1 MHFHVTYTIAVD
13 QRDAAEGRF
22 KETGALPPD
31 GVTLVSRWHDVGGRH
46 GFMVVES
53 SDFTL
58 VAAYMRGWNDLLTFD
73 ITPVVDDQ
81 QLAQIMGQ

>member
-1 MHFHVTYTIAVD
+1 M
-13 QRDAAEGRF
+13 
-22 KETGALPPD
+22 
-31 GVTLVSRWHDVGGRH
+31 VSRWHDVGGRI

-58 VAAYMRGWNDLLTFD
+58 VAAYMRGWTDLLTFD
-73 ITPVVDDQ
+73 IIPVINDE